1 MQNRILNWSRS
12 HQKASLCNGIY
23 SVAKECKLLSFRW
36 FLWPTRDKKRVNNQ
50 KYIIVVALRA
60 WSFLLFRT
68 KLHWNFCL
76 IFFLIF
82 WPKQLKSTNK
92 IPSVQLF
99 QLFYSEFFDDR
110 EILQESVGDLDFSF
124 NIKYRIADRNFK
136 NHLLSR
142 SMDPLDIVSS
152 KNMNNLSSFV
162 IANFYIPSA
171 NLP

>member
-1 MQNRILNWSRS
+1 MELSALPNKTPLKFLSSFFFNILTETVKKYQQNTICS
-12 HQKASLCNGIY
+12 AI
-23 SVAKECKLLSFRW
+23 SF
-36 FLWPTRDKKRVNNQ
+36 
-50 KYIIVVALRA
+50 
-60 WSFLLFRT
+60 
-68 KLHWNFCL
+68 
-76 IFFLIF
+76 
-82 WPKQLKSTNK
+82 
-92 IPSVQLF
+92 
-99 QLFYSEFFDDR
+99 FYSEFFDDT
-110 EILQESVGDLDFSF
+110 EIFQESVGDLDFSF